1 MRIFSAI
8 ALFSC
13 ASLAPAQTVGR
24 IDQHVPFDEWYTD
37 WKVGTILPDGDV
49 LTAIVRW
56 NGGSPGEPG
65 GIYLTRIHPDGSF
78 AWSNYLEPVAPEQ
91 DFLAYQ
97 TGLTPCANGDF
108 LLSGT
113 INMSVG
119 YFRHF
124 LARFDGAGALVWS
137 KSFDFIAELGDD
149 EGTDALRE
157 HTDGTI
163 SWMMETYPSILIHLE
178 NDGTLLSATRYYY
191 DGDAMLE
198 PPAWDA
204 DGGALLP
211 CRVEPAMQALVHV
224 SVDGAI
230 DWAKRAPENTSVSAA
245 QVAANGDYVL
255 VGGHDDQPAI
265 MRIGPA
271 GDVQWANVYS
281 SGSPDG
287 WLGTTGVWAFADVL
301 GADNDEFLTNHF
313 ITASDTNLVF
323 LRVSGSGVPL
333 ACTALASATH
343 TYEMHL
349 LGIAEGRVV
358 LAGGEWD
365 MTGAD
370 TSAFP
375 VWRVPLDDQGN
386 GPCGIRPMPVT
397 HSAFDPVFDTITIEA
412 ISAPV
417 GSWELPLTL
426 SPALMSTTDPCNPVG
441 FAEIEHVRPLVWPVP
456 VSAGEVL
463 HVRGLAV
470 ADVLGLF
477 SADGR
482 TWPLH
487 VTDRSSVLQLA
498 TSGVPPGAYV
508 LRAATGASMRVVVR

>member
-1 MRIFSAI
+1 MRIRSGF
-8 ALFSC
+8 ALFC
-13 ASLAPAQTVGR
+13 LAALANAQPVGR
-24 IDQHVPFDEWYTD
+24 IDQHVPVDEWYSD
-37 WKVGTILPDGDV
+37 WKVGTLFPDGDV

-56 NGGSPGEPG
+56 NSGAPDEPG

-78 AWSNYLEPVAPEQ
+78 AWSNYLEPVAQEQ

-97 TGLTPCANGDF
+97 TGLTRCANGDF

-124 LARFDGAGALVWS
+124 LARLDGAGALVWS
-137 KSFDFIAELGDD
+137 KSFDFIAEVGDD

-178 NDGTLLSATRYYY
+178 HDGTLLSATRYYH

-211 CRVEPAMQALVHV
+211 CRVEPSMQALVHV
-224 SVDGAI
+224 TVDGDM
-230 DWAKRAPENTSVSAA
+230 DWAKRSPENTRVSGVH
-245 QVAANGDYVL
+245 VAANGDYLL
-255 VGGHDDQPAI
+255 VGGHDDRPAI
-265 MRIGPA
+265 MRISPG
-271 GDVQWANVYS
+271 GDVQWANSYS

-287 WLGTTGVWAFADVL
+287 WLGTTGIWAFADVV

-323 LRVSGSGVPL
+323 LRVSGSGLPL
-333 ACTALASATH
+333 ACMAMASASH

-349 LGIAEGRVV
+349 LGIAEGRAV

-365 MTGAD
+365 MTGVD

-375 VWRVPLDDQGN
+375 VWRVPLDDLGN
-386 GPCGIRPMPVT
+386 GPCGIRPIAVT
-397 HSAFDPVFDTITIEA
+397 QSAFDPVFDTITIEA
-412 ISAPV
+412 ISAAV

-426 SPALMSTTDPCNPVG
+426 APVLMSTTYPCNPVG
-441 FAEIEHVRPLVWPVP
+441 FAEAEYLRPLVWPVP

-463 HVRGLAV
+463 YVRGLAV
-470 ADVLGLF
+470 DHVLGLF
-477 SADGR
+477 SVDGR
-482 TWPLH
+482 SWPVH
-487 VTDRSSVLQLA
+487 VTDRSSVLQFA
-498 TSGVPPGAYV
+498 TSSLPPGAYV
-508 LRAATGASMRVVVR
+508 LRAVTGTSLRVVVR